1 MMRHN
6 VRASIGVALG
16 LLTMALV
23 GLSGPALAGPSS
35 SRTTHETVTV
45 IAIDRATR
53 SVTLQNIDN
62 ATKVVQVPSEV
73 KAFDTLKVGDHVDI
87 DYTES
92 MAVSLLPPGSKPTI
106 TESSSAMKMGPT
118 GVGGAGREMTVS
130 AEILSIDRINNRVT
144 FRGPKGN
151 TQTTTV
157 SDPAMQK
164 KLATLKP
171 GQVVQLTF
179 TEAVAAAIRP
189 APMAPAPKPM
199 P

>member
-1 MMRHN
+1 M
-6 VRASIGVALG
+6 
-16 LLTMALV
+16 
-23 GLSGPALAGPSS
+23 
-35 SRTTHETVTV
+35 TV

-73 KAFDTLKVGDHVDI
+73 KAFDTLKVGDHIDI

-92 MAVSLLPPGSKPTI
+92 MAVSLLPSGEQADHHREL
-106 TESSSAMKMGPT
+106 TEMKMGPT

-130 AEILSIDRINNRVT
+130 AEILAIDRINNQVT